1 MNPNLMPAVLQCLM
15 AIVHRAFETALSWLE
30 AQICETG
37 DAAEVREST
46 LVVHACFLIMS
57 LPVKEEHIRDVSVN
71 LLSQLR
77 ERFPQILWKSSCLDS
92 LLFSVNGDPPSSLVN
107 DPASVA
113 SVRSLYQSVVKEWI
127 VDSLSY
133 APCTTQG
140 LLQEQLCKANTWQ
153 KAQPT
158 TDVVSLLSEIKIGTG
173 KTDCWKGKKTA
184 NIPAVMASAAAASGG
199 NLKSTEA
206 FNNEPVHFG
215 FVVSKYLH
223 ESLNLGGISCIK
235 CIRETGTQA
244 LKLIQDVLTK
254 KEARYFNNDKELMKG
269 TFRWHIC
276 FNFVVLRMISFQYDY
291 YSSDHNPYVSLHYW
305 IWGPKLHVAQNFPHM
320 ALLPI
325 LGTGK

>member
-46 LVVHACFLIMS
+46 LVVHACFLI
-57 LPVKEEHIRDVSVN
+57 K
-71 LLSQLR
+71 
-77 ERFPQILWKSSCLDS
+77 S
-92 LLFSVNGDPPSSLVN
+92 LLLRRTHSGCIL
-107 DPASVA
+107 A

-206 FNNEPVHFG
+206 FNIEVLSTALNEHCKF
-215 FVVSKYLH
+215 
-223 ESLNLGGISCIK
+223 
-235 CIRETGTQA
+235 
-244 LKLIQDVLTK
+244 
-254 KEARYFNNDKELMKG
+254 
-269 TFRWHIC
+269 
-276 FNFVVLRMISFQYDY
+276 
-291 YSSDHNPYVSLHYW
+291 
-305 IWGPKLHVAQNFPHM
+305 
-320 ALLPI
+320 
-325 LGTGK
+325 

>member
-46 LVVHACFLIMS
+46 LVVHACFLIKS
-57 LPVKEEHIRDVSVN
+57 LSVREEHIRDVSVN

-206 FNNEPVHFG
+206 FNIEPVHFG
-215 FVVSKYLH
+215 FVVS
-223 ESLNLGGISCIK
+223 NFCIPLSSAW
-235 CIRETGTQA
+235 IVVTGPIW
-244 LKLIQDVLTK
+244 KL
-254 KEARYFNNDKELMKG
+254 
-269 TFRWHIC
+269 
-276 FNFVVLRMISFQYDY
+276 FQ
-291 YSSDHNPYVSLHYW
+291 SPHAMHNEDAMEEYMFFEHL
-305 IWGPKLHVAQNFPHM
+305 FFF
-320 ALLPI
+320 
-325 LGTGK
+325 TGMC

>member
-46 LVVHACFLIMS
+46 LVVHACFLIKS
-57 LPVKEEHIRDVSVN
+57 LSVREEHIRDVSVN

-140 LLQEQLCKANTWQ
+140 LLQ
-153 KAQPT
+153 PT

-206 FNNEPVHFG
+206 FNIEVLSTALNEHCKF
-215 FVVSKYLH
+215 
-223 ESLNLGGISCIK
+223 
-235 CIRETGTQA
+235 
-244 LKLIQDVLTK
+244 
-254 KEARYFNNDKELMKG
+254 
-269 TFRWHIC
+269 
-276 FNFVVLRMISFQYDY
+276 
-291 YSSDHNPYVSLHYW
+291 W
-305 IWGPKLHVAQNFPHM
+305 IDDEQWPLSIANSQ
-320 ALLPI
+320 I
-325 LGTGK
+325 

>member
-37 DAAEVREST
+37 DAA
-46 LVVHACFLIMS
+46 
-57 LPVKEEHIRDVSVN
+57 
-71 LLSQLR
+71 

-206 FNNEPVHFG
+206 FNIEPVHFG
-215 FVVSKYLH
+215 FVVS
-223 ESLNLGGISCIK
+223 NFCIPLSSAW
-235 CIRETGTQA
+235 IVVTGPIW
-244 LKLIQDVLTK
+244 KL
-254 KEARYFNNDKELMKG
+254 
-269 TFRWHIC
+269 
-276 FNFVVLRMISFQYDY
+276 FQ
-291 YSSDHNPYVSLHYW
+291 SPHAMHNEDAMEEYMFFEHL
-305 IWGPKLHVAQNFPHM
+305 FFF
-320 ALLPI
+320 
-325 LGTGK
+325 TGMC